1 MRQEGRLH
9 DRAEVKIF
17 EFFFP
22 SFFPPLPFSLL
33 SLLGNRE
40 RERGS
45 GEFFFR
51 CRFLRRKRNGLTLF
65 FCFLSSSFF
74 NLRRRPRPRHLSLSL
89 KKKKKNYL
97 RGSSSHV
104 LDEAERSLH
113 DALCVLAAAVADP
126 RVVYGGGWPELRMA
140 RAVAEAAVATPGKK
154 ALAMEGFA
162 TALRGIPSTICDNAG
177 LDAAEVVTRLRAA
190 HAADPEGCTAGVDVR
205 GSASGGRGGEGG
217 RTGSASSAP
226 IASDGGALNLADAAA
241 VGVGCMKTAGVT
253 EAFRV
258 KRQVLLS
265 ATEAAEM
272 ILRVDDIVKAAPR
285 PRERE

>member
-1 MRQEGRLH
+1 M
-9 DRAEVKIF
+9 
-17 EFFFP
+17 
-22 SFFPPLPFSLL
+22 
-33 SLLGNRE
+33 E
-40 RERGS
+40 RKKTR
-45 GEFFFR
+45 
-51 CRFLRRKRNGLTLF
+51 F
-65 FCFLSSSFF
+65 FCRLRKTHFF
-74 NLRRRPRPRHLSLSL
+74 RPRPPSSSLSQIFRKNF
-89 KKKKKNYL
+89 KKKTT

-162 TALRGIPSTICDNAG
+162 TALRGIPLTICDNAG
-177 LDAAEVVTRLRAA
+177 LDASEVVTRLRAA

-205 GSASGGRGGEGG
+205 GSSSGGRGGEGG
-217 RTGSASSAP
+217 KSGSGSTSAP
-226 IASDGGALNLADAAA
+226 IASDGGALNLAAAAA
-241 VGVGCMKTAGVT
+241 VGVGCMKRAGVT

>member
-1 MRQEGRLH
+1 MSLLES
-9 DRAEVKIF
+9 AERRRESERKKNRF
-17 EFFFP
+17 SKTPKKLTFF
-22 SFFPPLPFSLL
+22 SSFSLL
-33 SLLGNRE
+33 FSFLLDPTPT
-40 RERGS
+40 S
-45 GEFFFR
+45 KTFD
-51 CRFLRRKRNGLTLF
+51 KKTL
-65 FCFLSSSFF
+65 
-74 NLRRRPRPRHLSLSL
+74 
-89 KKKKKNYL
+89 KNPQN

-140 RAVAEAAVATPGKK
+140 RAVAEAAVSTPGKR

-162 TALRGIPSTICDNAG
+162 AALRGIPSTICDNAG

-217 RTGSASSAP
+217 KSGNSTSAP
-226 IASDGGALNLADAAA
+226 IASDGGALNLAGAAA
-241 VGVGCMKTAGVT
+241 VGVGCMKRAGVT

-285 PRERE
+285 PRERD

>member
-1 MRQEGRLH
+1 
-9 DRAEVKIF
+9 
-17 EFFFP
+17 
-22 SFFPPLPFSLL
+22 
-33 SLLGNRE
+33 
-40 RERGS
+40 
-45 GEFFFR
+45 
-51 CRFLRRKRNGLTLF
+51 
-65 FCFLSSSFF
+65 
-74 NLRRRPRPRHLSLSL
+74 
-89 KKKKKNYL
+89 
-97 RGSSSHV
+97 
-104 LDEAERSLH
+104 
-113 DALCVLAAAVADP
+113 VLAAAVADP

-162 TALRGIPSTICDNAG
+162 AALRGIPATICDNAG

-190 HAADPEGCTAGVDVR
+190 HAADPAGCTAGVDVR
-205 GSASGGRGGEGG
+205 GSASGGRGGGG
-217 RTGSASSAP
+217 NGGSSAP
-226 IASDGGALNLADAAA
+226 SASDGGALNVADAAA
-241 VGVGCMKTAGVT
+241 VGVGCMKTSGVT

>member
-1 MRQEGRLH
+1 
-9 DRAEVKIF
+9 
-17 EFFFP
+17 
-22 SFFPPLPFSLL
+22 
-33 SLLGNRE
+33 
-40 RERGS
+40 
-45 GEFFFR
+45 
-51 CRFLRRKRNGLTLF
+51 
-65 FCFLSSSFF
+65 
-74 NLRRRPRPRHLSLSL
+74 
-89 KKKKKNYL
+89 
-97 RGSSSHV
+97 
-104 LDEAERSLH
+104 
-113 DALCVLAAAVADP
+113 VLAAAVADP

-140 RAVAEAAVATPGKK
+140 RAVAEAAEATPGKR
-154 ALAMEGFA
+154 ALAMEAFA

-190 HAADPEGCTAGVDVR
+190 HAADPAGCTAGVDVR

-217 RTGSASSAP
+217 KGSSSAP